1 MNSEKLFSNSFSI
14 RRTLKG
20 KKKKKKERKIERENS
35 LLLNVNQLIGEFPA
49 SASDPEGVAR
59 GFVRSALPL
68 TSIPPR
74 RNERATQEREPG
86 IEKACTR

>member
-20 KKKKKKERKIERENS
+20 EKKKKERKIERENS

-74 RNERATQEREPG
+74 RNERATQERKPG